1 MKSKLNYI
9 LFEVPDTSKP
19 CQCNTACAEYGD
31 CCSDYEE
38 VCNSGGGGEGG
49 TGQSAAPNQKNWRYK
64 RENSLMCYFNLAL
77 TPRCVGRAAE
87 GDIRAALR
95 AGSDFRGGKLVR
107 DRRAGQHIIGELL
120 RQRPAAVSTMH
131 L

>member
-49 TGQSAAPNQKNWRYK
+49 KVQSETKSKNLLISK
-64 RENSLMCYFNLAL
+64 TLII
-77 TPRCVGRAAE
+77 RCVGWTAE
-87 GDIRAALR
+87 GDIGAALR